1 MGADLVLSA
10 VRWPSALEDQSV
22 KSGWP
27 DPMQES
33 DVAELLNKQIATLS
47 DDDLRTVASSLVDRI
62 ESFDAVEDCGFDW
75 DQHPL
80 KDEHRLWAI
89 DVVRQAIDELIPL
102 GRDSQLML
110 LGDDWWLV
118 AGGTSYGDGFEE
130 EWNAMDVLVSA
141 GLLSR

>member
-1 MGADLVLSA
+1 MGASLVLSA
-10 VRWPSALEDQSV
+10 VRWPSALENKSV
-22 KSGWP
+22 FSDWP

-33 DVAELLNKQIATLS
+33 DVAELLHKNSASLS
-47 DDDLRTVASSLVDRI
+47 DDDLRTVASSM

-75 DQHPL
+75 DEHPL

-102 GRDSQLML
+102 GRDNQLL
-110 LGDDWWLV
+110 LLDNHWWLMV
-118 AGGTSYGDGFEE
+118 GGTSYGDGFEE

>member
-1 MGADLVLSA
+1 
-10 VRWPSALEDQSV
+10 
-22 KSGWP
+22 
-27 DPMQES
+27 MQES
-33 DVAELLNKQIATLS
+33 DVAELLHKNSASLS
-47 DDDLRTVASSLVDRI
+47 DDDLRTVASSM

-75 DQHPL
+75 DEHPL

-102 GRDSQLML
+102 GRDNQLL
-110 LGDDWWLV
+110 LLDNHWWLMV
-118 AGGTSYGDGFEE
+118 GGTSYGDGFEE